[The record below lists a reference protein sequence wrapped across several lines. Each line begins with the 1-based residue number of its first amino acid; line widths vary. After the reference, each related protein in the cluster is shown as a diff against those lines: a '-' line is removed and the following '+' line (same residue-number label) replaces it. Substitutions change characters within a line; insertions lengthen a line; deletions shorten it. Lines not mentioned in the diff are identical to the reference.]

1 MTKLH
6 KAYIGG
12 QWLAGDQGSFE
23 VDDPATGEA
32 VATVADVSLEQV
44 NQAIEA
50 ADQAFQSWRRLCAQ
64 ERADRVLAW
73 YHQVRDNRQ
82 RLAEMIT
89 LESGKPIVEAMSEV
103 DYGASYLRWYAEEA
117 VRVHGQ
123 TLPTL
128 PGGRRPMTLK
138 QPVGVVGVI
147 TPWNFPLA
155 MIARKA
161 APALAAGCTLVIK
174 PAAETP
180 LTALMLAELAE
191 QAGLP
196 CGAINLVP
204 GTDAA
209 AIGRRLCTHPKV
221 RKLSFTGSTAVGKIL
236 MAQSAQG
243 IQGLSLEL
251 GGNAPFL
258 VFDDANLKAAVEGL
272 IASKFRNS
280 GQTCVCANRILVQR
294 GIYDKFIARLK
305 TRMASL
311 TLGPGSLPGG
321 DLGPLISDRAIAR
334 VEELVEQAVAAGAVQ
349 TLGAGRV
356 GGASRYYSPTLLE
369 SVTPENPIWSQ
380 EIFGPVVAVTPFDSE
395 EEGIALANH
404 TEAGLASY
412 LFSDTLSRAMRVAE
426 SLDFGM
432 VGINEGIISSATAP
446 FGGIKSSG
454 LGREGG
460 QEGMDEY
467 LETKYLCL
475 GGMG

>member
-12 QWLAGDQGSFE
+12 QWLTGNRGSFE
-23 VDDPATGEA
+23 VDDPATGES
-32 VATVADVSLEQV
+32 VAKVADVSLDQVEQAIDAA
-44 NQAIEA
+44 NQAFE
-50 ADQAFQSWRRLCAQ
+50 SWRRLSAQ
-64 ERADRVLAW
+64 ERADGVLAW
-73 YHQVRDNRQ
+73 YDKVRENRQ

-89 LESGKPIVEAMSEV
+89 RESGKPIAEALSEV
-103 DYGASYLRWYAEEA
+103 DYGASYLRWFAEQG
-117 VRVHGQ
+117 VRAGGQ

-128 PGGRRPMTLK
+128 PGGRRPLTLK

-180 LTALMLAELAE
+180 LTALLLAELAE

-196 CGAINLVP
+196 AGVINLIP

-209 AIGRRLCTHPKV
+209 AIGKCLCTHSKV
-221 RKLSFTGSTAVGKIL
+221 RKLSFTGSTAVGRVL
-236 MAQSAQG
+236 MAQSAQK
-243 IQGLSLEL
+243 IQRLSLEL

-258 VFDDANLKAAVEGL
+258 VFDDANLEAAVEGL

-294 GIYDKFIARLK
+294 GIYDSFIARLK

-311 TLGPGSLPGG
+311 TLGPGALPGA

-334 VEELVEQAVAAGAVQ
+334 VESLVEQALEAGAVQ

-356 GGASRYYSPTLLE
+356 GEGSRYHSPTLLE

-380 EIFGPVVAVTPFDSE
+380 EIFGPVVSVTPFDSE
-395 EEGIALANH
+395 EDGITLANH

-412 LFSDTLSRAMRVAE
+412 LFSDSLSRAIRVAE
-426 SLDFGM
+426 SLDYGM

-475 GGMG
+475 GGIG